1 MAFLCKNH
9 FHPPARRVSAIPV
22 GAWVFSPLMLSIPSH
37 TERALWEGGLGIW
50 WTLHSSCVLFTMPS
64 ENKNDIKSLLH
75 PKVEE
80 GNIFNVICSIGGLY
94 LFTMLKELLLFSLY
108 CISASL
114 GETVQCDMCTV
125 FTLVF
130 PPFYFSYMA
139 LYQFMVIPHLIIN
152 SQNFSYLYTHHF
164 FLHIPPIS
172 SIYFCLEKYPF
183 ILLSLFHY

>member
-1 MAFLCKNH
+1 
-9 FHPPARRVSAIPV
+9 
-22 GAWVFSPLMLSIPSH
+22 
-37 TERALWEGGLGIW
+37 
-50 WTLHSSCVLFTMPS
+50 MPS
-64 ENKNDIKSLLH
+64 KNKNDIKSLSH

-80 GNIFNVICSIGGLY
+80 DIFNIICSIDGLY

-114 GETVQCDMCTV
+114 GETVHCDMWTV

-130 PPFYFSYMA
+130 PPFYFPYMA

-152 SQNFSYLYTHHF
+152 SQNFSYLYIHRF

-172 SIYFCLEKYPF
+172 SIYFCLEKYSF